1 MPVYLLPLV
10 VRFLTDSNNQ
20 VDLVSWMF
28 VLFPRS
34 NIWQRTINTL
44 LKVRKT
50 SQAALLVLL
59 EQGLA
64 DTRDVED
71 QVLILSQVHFISRFM
86 ERSAL

>member
-1 MPVYLLPLV
+1 M
-10 VRFLTDSNNQ
+10 
-20 VDLVSWMF
+20 
-28 VLFPRS
+28 
-34 NIWQRTINTL
+34 NIASTTYVFIL

-71 QVLILSQVHFISRFM
+71 QVLVFNLFRLQGLCNNNIVFLGLPRDIG
-86 ERSAL
+86 LN